1 MVLPMKLSHPIC
13 VLVGTGSLVFA
24 IGCGGEPAPKTV
36 TTTTTNPA
44 PAPAPTPAPAETAP
58 NAGMGG
64 EAPPGIPPMTTM
76 PLTDAQIAAI
86 SGAANRGEVEQ
97 SKLAT
102 GKAKD
107 AKVKKFAAM
116 MGAHHGDADKAETAL
131 LKKQNLAP
139 EESPTSTQLTLES
152 SRLVESLRALTGTE
166 FDKAYIDAQ
175 VKEHTAILE
184 AMDTKLLPAVQNADL
199 KTGLTMMRAKVESHL
214 KEAQAIQTSLNAAP
228 ATPVTTT
235 STTTK
240 KK

>member
-1 MVLPMKLSHPIC
+1 MVLRMKLSHPIC
-13 VLVGTGSLVFA
+13 ILVGAGSLVFA

-64 EAPPGIPPMTTM
+64 EAPPGIPPMTAV

-86 SGAANRGEVEQ
+86 SAAANRGEVEQ
-97 SKLAT
+97 GKLAT

-116 MGAHHGDADKAETAL
+116 MTLHHGDADKGETAL
-131 LKKQNLAP
+131 LKKQNLTP
-139 EESPTSTQLTLES
+139 EESTTSTQLTLES
-152 SRLVESLRALTGTE
+152 SRLVESLRALAGTE

-184 AMDTKLLPAVQNADL
+184 TMDTKLLPAVQNADL
-199 KTGLTMMRAKVESHL
+199 KTGLTAMRAKVDAHL

-228 ATPVTTT
+228 AVPVTTT